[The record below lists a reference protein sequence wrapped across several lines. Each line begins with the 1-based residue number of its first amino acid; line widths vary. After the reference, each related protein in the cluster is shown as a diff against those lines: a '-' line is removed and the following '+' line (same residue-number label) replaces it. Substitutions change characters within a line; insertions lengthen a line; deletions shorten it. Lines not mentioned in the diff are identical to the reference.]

1 VDDPDTLKVAS
12 RGLRPSERL
21 APVSPSATDAELH
34 GLIAR
39 LQKNVAS
46 VFMGRPEVIRTVI
59 TGLLAGG
66 HVLLEDV
73 PGVGK
78 TVLAKSLARSIDV
91 DFRRVQFTPDLL
103 PSDILG
109 VAIYDQRTGEFEFK
123 PGPIFTHV
131 LLADEINRATP
142 RTQSA
147 LLEAMN
153 DCQVT
158 VDRVTHELPHPFFVI
173 ATQNPYEFEG
183 TYPLPESQLDRFM
196 LRIRIGYPNLAD
208 EKAVIRAQQTRHP
221 LEDLGSVLTG
231 SDIARL
237 QAAVRGVRLEESVL
251 EYALTLVRETRNHKQ
266 LVVGGSPRA
275 SIALTRAAQA
285 HAFIAGRDYVLP
297 DDVKALAV
305 AVLAHR
311 VLGAGFGADGEG
323 DERERIIA
331 DVTERLEVPI

>member
-1 VDDPDTLKVAS
+1 MSDSRPDTAS
-12 RGLRPSERL
+12 DSTKQH
-21 APVSPSATDAELH
+21 A
-34 GLIAR
+34 LIQA
-39 LQKNVAS
+39 LQKNVGS
-46 VFMGRPEVIRTVI
+46 VFLGRPEVVRHVL

-78 TVLAKSLARSIDV
+78 TVLAKSLARSMHA

-109 VAIYDQRTGEFEFK
+109 VAIYDQASGAFEFK
-123 PGPIFTHV
+123 PGPIFTQV

-153 DCQVT
+153 DAQVS
-158 VDRVTHELPHPFFVI
+158 VDRVSHPLPEPFFVI

-196 LRIRIGYPNLAD
+196 LRVRIGYPSLQD
-208 EKAVIRAQQTRHP
+208 EKTVIRAQQQQHP
-221 LEDLGSVLTG
+221 LESLEAVVTG
-231 SDIARL
+231 ADIAGL
-237 QAAVRGVRLEESVL
+237 QAAVRAVRLDDAVL
-251 EYALTLVRETRNHKQ
+251 DYALALVRETRTHKQ
-266 LVVGGSPRA
+266 LTVGASPRA

-285 HAFIAGRDYVLP
+285 HALLAGRSYVLP
-297 DDVKALAV
+297 DDVKGLAV
-305 AVLAHR
+305 PVLAHR
-311 VLGAGFGADGEG
+311 VLGGEFGADGG
-323 DERERIIA
+323 MDERERIVKDIA
-331 DVTERLEVPI
+331 EHLEVPI

>member
-1 VDDPDTLKVAS
+1 MSEAAAAGDSKETAAAGG
-12 RGLRPSERL
+12 RGTIH
-21 APVSPSATDAELH
+21 AAIQALH
-34 GLIAR
+34 
-39 LQKNVAS
+39 KNIGS
-46 VFMGRPEVIRTVI
+46 VFLGRPEVIRLVT

-78 TVLAKSLARSIDV
+78 TVLAKSLARSVDV

-109 VAIYDQRTGEFEFK
+109 VAVYDQSAGSFEFK
-123 PGPIFTHV
+123 PGPVFTQV

-153 DCQVT
+153 DAQVS
-158 VDRVTHELPHPFFVI
+158 VDRTTHPLPEPFFVI

-196 LRIRIGYPNLAD
+196 LRIRIGYPSA
-208 EKAVIRAQQTRHP
+208 EAERAVIRAQQETHP
-221 LEDLGSVLTG
+221 IEALGPVLTG
-231 SDIARL
+231 ADVKRL
-237 QAAVRGVRLEESVL
+237 QAAVRKVRLDDAVL
-251 EYALTLVRETRNHKQ
+251 DYALGLVRETRASKH
-266 LVVGGSPRA
+266 LTVGGSPRA

-285 HAFIAGRDYVLP
+285 HALLQGRDYVLP

-305 AVLAHR
+305 PVLAHR
-311 VLGAGFGADGEG
+311 VIGTGFGGEGG
-323 DERERIIA
+323 DERERIVREVA
-331 DVTERLEVPI
+331 ERAEVPV

>member
-1 VDDPDTLKVAS
+1 MSEAS
-12 RGLRPSERL
+12 AVPADVLS
-21 APVSPSATDAELH
+21 
-34 GLIAR
+34 LIAALDGNVRRVVLGKPEPVR
-39 LQKNVAS
+39 LVL
-46 VFMGRPEVIRTVI
+46 

-78 TVLAKSLARSIDV
+78 TVLAKAIARSIAC

-109 VAIYDQRTGEFEFK
+109 VAVYDQGTRQFEFK
-123 PGPIFTHV
+123 PGPVFTNV

-153 DCQVT
+153 DRTVS
-158 VDRVTHELPHPFFVI
+158 VDRTTHPLPSPFLVV

-196 LRIRIGYPNLAD
+196 LKVRMGYPSPED
-208 EKAVIRAQQTRHP
+208 EKAILLAQRDHHP
-221 LEDLGSVLTG
+221 LDDLEAVVSGADVLKV
-231 SDIARL
+231 
-237 QAAVRGVRLEESVL
+237 QAAVREVRIEASVL
-251 EYALTLVRETRNHKQ
+251 EYL
-266 LVVGGSPRA
+266 LVVVRATRSNRHLSVGASPRG
-275 SIALTRAAQA
+275 ALYLSRAAQA
-285 HAFIAGRDYVLP
+285 HALLAGRDFVTP

-305 AVLAHR
+305 PVLAHR
-311 VLGAGFGADGEG
+311 VIGTGYTGEG
-323 DERERIIA
+323 GSDEREKVIA
-331 DVTERLEVPI
+331 DLLDAIDVPV

>member
-1 VDDPDTLKVAS
+1 MENSEAGPSPKEVAPLLS
-12 RGLRPSERL
+12 ALDANVRRVVLGKPEAVRL
-21 APVSPSATDAELH
+21 VL
-34 GLIAR
+34 
-39 LQKNVAS
+39 
-46 VFMGRPEVIRTVI
+46 

-78 TVLAKSLARSIDV
+78 TVLAKTIARSIAC

-109 VAIYDQRTGEFEFK
+109 VGVYDARTAQFEFK
-123 PGPIFTHV
+123 PGPVFTNV

-153 DCQVT
+153 DFQVS
-158 VDRVTHELPHPFFVI
+158 VDRTTHPLPSPFLVI

-196 LRIRIGYPNLAD
+196 LRVRMGYPSLDDERSILLAQ
-208 EKAVIRAQQTRHP
+208 RGTHP
-221 LEDLGSVLTG
+221 LEGLASVVTAQDVLAIQ
-231 SDIARL
+231 S
-237 QAAVRGVRLEESVL
+237 AVRRVKVEGSVL
-251 EYALTLVRETRNHKQ
+251 EYLLALVRATRGNKH
-266 LVVGGSPRA
+266 LTVGASPRG
-275 SIALTRAAQA
+275 ALALSRAAQA
-285 HAFIAGRDYVLP
+285 HALLHGRDFVLP

-305 AVLAHR
+305 PVLAHR
-311 VLGAGFGADGEG
+311 VIGAGYAGEG
-323 DERERIIA
+323 GSDDREKVITSVL
-331 DVTERLEVPI
+331 DGLEVPI

>member
-1 VDDPDTLKVAS
+1 VVLGKPEAV
-12 RGLRPSERL
+12 RL
-21 APVSPSATDAELH
+21 VL
-34 GLIAR
+34 
-39 LQKNVAS
+39 
-46 VFMGRPEVIRTVI
+46 

-78 TVLAKSLARSIDV
+78 TVLAKTIARSIAC

-109 VAIYDQRTGEFEFK
+109 VGVYDARTSQFEFK
-123 PGPIFTHV
+123 PGPVFTNV

-153 DCQVT
+153 DFQVS
-158 VDRVTHELPHPFFVI
+158 VDRTTHPLPSPFLVI

-196 LRIRIGYPNLAD
+196 LRVRMGYPSLED
-208 EKAVIRAQQTRHP
+208 ERAILLSQREGHP
-221 LEDLGSVLTG
+221 LEGLASVVTAKDVLA
-231 SDIARL
+231 I
-237 QAAVRGVRLEESVL
+237 QAAVRQVRVEASVL
-251 EYALTLVRETRNHKQ
+251 DYLLALVRATRGNKH
-266 LVVGGSPRA
+266 LTVGASPRG
-275 SIALTRAAQA
+275 ALSLSRAAQA
-285 HAFIAGRDYVLP
+285 HALLAGRDYVLP

-305 AVLAHR
+305 PVLAHR
-311 VLGAGFGADGEG
+311 VIGAGYAGEG
-323 DERERIIA
+323 GGDDREKVIA
-331 DVTERLEVPI
+331 SVLEGLEVPI

>member
-1 VDDPDTLKVAS
+1 MSETASAGES
-12 RGLRPSERL
+12 RGTSGDDK
-21 APVSPSATDAELH
+21 AIATA
-34 GLIAR
+34 IQR
-39 LQKNVAS
+39 LQKNIGS
-46 VFMGRPEVIRTVI
+46 VFLGRPEVIRLVV

-78 TVLAKSLARSIDV
+78 TVLAKSLARSMDV

-109 VAIYDQRTGEFEFK
+109 VAIYDGAAGSFEFK
-123 PGPIFTHV
+123 PGPVFTQV

-153 DCQVT
+153 DAQVT
-158 VDRVTHELPHPFFVI
+158 VDRTTHPLPEPFFVI

-196 LRIRIGYPNLAD
+196 LRIRIGYPSA
-208 EKAVIRAQQTRHP
+208 EAERAVIRAQQERHP
-221 LEDLGSVLTG
+221 IDSLASVL
-231 SDIARL
+231 SAEDVRSL
-237 QAAVRGVRLEESVL
+237 QAAVRKVRLDDAVL
-251 EYALTLVRETRNHKQ
+251 DYALGLVRETRASQN
-266 LVVGGSPRA
+266 LTVGGSPRA

-285 HAFIAGRDYVLP
+285 HALLQGRSYVLP

-305 AVLAHR
+305 PVLAHR
-311 VLGAGFGADGEG
+311 VIGTGFGSDGG
-323 DERERIIA
+323 DERERVVREI
-331 DVTERLEVPI
+331 TERHEVPV

>member
-1 VDDPDTLKVAS
+1 MTDPAVLDVATPIKALEANVNKVVL
-12 RGLRPSERL
+12 GKTETVRL
-21 APVSPSATDAELH
+21 VL
-34 GLIAR
+34 
-39 LQKNVAS
+39 
-46 VFMGRPEVIRTVI
+46 

-78 TVLAKSLARSIDV
+78 TVLAKTIARSISC

-109 VAIYDQRTGEFEFK
+109 VSIYEQRTGAFEFK
-123 PGPIFTHV
+123 PGPVFTNV

-153 DCQVT
+153 DFQVS
-158 VDRVTHELPHPFFVI
+158 VDRSTHPLPTPFLVI

-196 LRIRIGYPNLAD
+196 LKVRVGYPSAAD
-208 EKAVIRAQQTRHP
+208 EKAILLSQRERHP
-221 LEDLGSVLTG
+221 LD
-231 SDIARL
+231 
-237 QAAVRGVRLEESVL
+237 
-251 EYALTLVRETRNHKQ
+251 ALTPVVTGADVVRIQNVVRSVKVEETVLDYLLSLVRATRSSRH
-266 LVVGGSPRA
+266 LTVGASPRGA
-275 SIALTRAAQA
+275 LFLTRAAQA
-285 HAFIAGRDYVLP
+285 HACLAGRDFVVP

-305 AVLAHR
+305 PVLAHR
-311 VLGAGFGADGEG
+311 VIGTGYTGNGRG
-323 DERERIIA
+323 DDREKVIA
-331 DVTERLEVPI
+331 DLLDTLEVPV

>member
-1 VDDPDTLKVAS
+1 MSSAQDSSQTPPTADI
-12 RGLRPSERL
+12 
-21 APVSPSATDAELH
+21 PV
-34 GLIAR
+34 LIQR
-39 LQKNVAS
+39 LQRNIGS
-46 VFMGRPEVIRTVI
+46 VFLGRPEVIRYVV

-109 VAIYDQRTGEFEFK
+109 VGIYDQGTGAFEFK
-123 PGPIFTHV
+123 RGPIFTSV

-153 DCQVT
+153 DAQVT
-158 VDRVTHELPHPFFVI
+158 VDRVSHDLPDPFFVI

-196 LRIRIGYPNLAD
+196 LRIRIGYPSAED

-221 LEDLGSVLTG
+221 LEALAPVIHGDDV
-231 SDIARL
+231 ARL
-237 QAAVRGVRLEESVL
+237 QAAVRAVRLDDAVL
-251 EYALTLVRETRNHKQ
+251 DYALALVRETRASKH

-285 HAFIAGRDYVLP
+285 HALLHGRDYVLP
-297 DDVKALAV
+297 DDVKTLAV
-305 AVLAHR
+305 PVLAHR
-311 VLGAGFGADGEG
+311 VLGGSFSSDDGS
-323 DERERIIA
+323 DDRERIIK
-331 DVTERLEVPI
+331 DVAESLEVPI

>member
-1 VDDPDTLKVAS
+1 MTDPAVLDVATPIKALEANVNKVVL
-12 RGLRPSERL
+12 GKTETVRL
-21 APVSPSATDAELH
+21 VL
-34 GLIAR
+34 
-39 LQKNVAS
+39 
-46 VFMGRPEVIRTVI
+46 

-78 TVLAKSLARSIDV
+78 TVLAKTIARSISC

-109 VAIYDQRTGEFEFK
+109 VSIYEQRTGAFEFK
-123 PGPIFTHV
+123 PGPVFTNV

-153 DCQVT
+153 DFQVS
-158 VDRVTHELPHPFFVI
+158 VDRSTHPLPTPFLVI

-196 LRIRIGYPNLAD
+196 LKVRVGYPSAAD
-208 EKAVIRAQQTRHP
+208 EKAILLSQRERHP
-221 LEDLGSVLTG
+221 LD
-231 SDIARL
+231 
-237 QAAVRGVRLEESVL
+237 
-251 EYALTLVRETRNHKQ
+251 ALTPVVTGADVVRIQNVVRSVKVEETVLDYLLSLVRATRSSRH
-266 LVVGGSPRA
+266 LTVGASPRGA
-275 SIALTRAAQA
+275 LFLTRAAQA
-285 HAFIAGRDYVLP
+285 HACLAGRDFVVP

-305 AVLAHR
+305 PVLAHR
-311 VLGAGFGADGEG
+311 VIGTGYTGDGRG
-323 DERERIIA
+323 DDREKVIA
-331 DVTERLEVPI
+331 DLLDTLEVPV

>member
-1 VDDPDTLKVAS
+1 MSDDMAGVRA
-12 RGLRPSERL
+12 
-21 APVSPSATDAELH
+21 A
-34 GLIAR
+34 IAA
-39 LQKNVAS
+39 LDENVRR
-46 VFMGRPEVIRTVI
+46 VVLGKPEVVRLVL

-78 TVLAKSLARSIDV
+78 TVLAKTIARSIAC

-109 VAIYDQRTGEFEFK
+109 VAVYDQRTSAFEFK
-123 PGPIFTHV
+123 PGPVFTNV

-153 DCQVT
+153 DFQVS
-158 VDRVTHELPHPFFVI
+158 VDRTSHPLPSPFLVI

-196 LRIRIGYPNLAD
+196 LKVRIGYPSLED
-208 EKAVIRAQQTRHP
+208 ERRILVAQRAQHP
-221 LEDLGSVLTG
+221 LDALKPVVTGAQVLA
-231 SDIARL
+231 I
-237 QAAVRGVRLEESVL
+237 QEAARGVRVDASVTDYL
-251 EYALTLVRETRNHKQ
+251 LALVRATRGSK
-266 LVVGGSPRA
+266 LLTVGASPRG
-275 SIALTRAAQA
+275 ALFLSRAAQA
-285 HAFIAGRDYVLP
+285 HALLAGRDFVLP

-305 AVLAHR
+305 PVLAHR
-311 VLGAGFGADGEG
+311 VIGRGYAGDGVT
-323 DERERIIA
+323 DEREKVIA
-331 DVTERLEVPI
+331 DLLDTLEVPI